1 MNNSFTGLEIV
12 GEKGVL
18 DFSKLRS
25 IKVNRTTYAINGSL
39 ELLQDTGNDILVR
52 INWICFNFEQFK
64 KVIFYFFNIFRWV
77 LSCGSFKVVNIAKHN
92 SDCQRERGVIL
103 VQLKN
108 FICQRYGKLQTFHH
122 KLIVPL

>member
-52 INWICFNFEQFK
+52 IN
-64 KVIFYFFNIFRWV
+64 
-77 LSCGSFKVVNIAKHN
+77 
-92 SDCQRERGVIL
+92 
-103 VQLKN
+103 
-108 FICQRYGKLQTFHH
+108 
-122 KLIVPL
+122 